1 MKRWTIGLAILMF
14 LSVSTVSHAATTEVD
29 ALIQKL
35 VEKGILEKEEA
46 REIKAEIVKDAKV
59 IQEDR
64 IKQVTPEWVQNTK
77 LKGDLRLRYQYER
90 RKNDTEARGRG
101 RIRYRLGLENKVND
115 QWKVGAGLASA
126 EVGSTTDDAR
136 STNQTMTDVFR
147 RGDVRLDYAYGEFQ
161 PAPWAKAIAG
171 KFNKSDYLWVPT
183 DLLWDTDINP
193 GGAAINLSHKFSDEL
208 STYANAGYWMID
220 ENGKV
225 DRPDPF
231 MHYGQ
236 AGLKSKVGVFDANVA
251 GVYYGFNSV
260 KGITLD
266 GTSSTNTLT
275 SGVLQ
280 YDYDSLGA
288 SAEVGINAPFGM
300 ELIPRLSVFGD
311 FIHNLDPDDDENG
324 WAAGI
329 KLGDAKVVGK
339 NQWQARYQYSY
350 LGKDAFPD
358 AFPDSD
364 RLGGITEVKGHEV
377 VLEYGLSKNVTLALD
392 YYQDDRIKSAHNRQK
407 LVQADINLKF

>member
-1 MKRWTIGLAILMF
+1 MKRWTIGLTVWMF
-14 LSVSTVSHAATTEVD
+14 LSVSAVSHAATTEVD

-35 VEKGILEKEEA
+35 VEKGILNKEEA
-46 REIKAEIVKDAKV
+46 REIKAEIVTDAKT

-64 IKQVTPEWVQNTK
+64 IKQATPEWVQNTK

-90 RKNDTEARGRG
+90 KKDDSEARGRG

-136 STNQTMTDVFR
+136 STNQTLTDVFR
-147 RGDVRLDYAYGEFQ
+147 RGDIRLDYAYGEFQ

-171 KFNKSDYLWVPT
+171 KFIKSDYLWTPT
-183 DLLWDTDINP
+183 DLLWDSDINP
-193 GGAAINLSHKFSDEL
+193 GGASVNLNHKFSEAL
-208 STYANAGYWMID
+208 SAYANTGYWMID

-231 MHYGQ
+231 LFYGQ
-236 AGLKSKVGVFDANVA
+236 GGIKSKMGVVDANVA
-251 GVYYGFNSV
+251 AVYYGFNGV

-275 SGVLQ
+275 GGVLK
-280 YDYDSLGA
+280 YDYDSIGA
-288 SAEVGINAPFGM
+288 SAEVGVNNPLGS
-300 ELIPRLSVFGD
+300 ELIPRVSLFGD
-311 FIHNLDPDDDENG
+311 MIHNMDPDDDENG
-324 WAAGI
+324 WAAGLKI
-329 KLGDAKVVGK
+329 GDAKVVGK

-364 RLGGITEVKGHEV
+364 RLGGVTDTKGHEWI
-377 VLEYGLSKNVTLALD
+377 LEYGLSKNVVLSLD
-392 YYQDDRIKSAHNRQK
+392 YYQDDRIKGTHNRQK
-407 LVQADINLKF
+407 LLQGDINIKF